1 MSPFCLIDLAGIR
14 DHATVPHDVRESGLH
29 SRLRACLSGWMI
41 RLLHAFH
48 G

>member
-1 MSPFCLIDLAGIR
+1 MSPFCLIDVTGIR

-29 SRLRACLSGWMI
+29 ASLSAWMI
-41 RLLHAFH
+41 RLLRVFR

>member
-1 MSPFCLIDLAGIR
+1 MSPFCLIDVAGIR

-29 SRLRACLSGWMI
+29 ACLSGWMI

>member
-1 MSPFCLIDLAGIR
+1 MSPFCLIDVAGIR
-14 DHATVPHDVRESGLH
+14 DHADVPHDVRESTCRARLNGLM
-29 SRLRACLSGWMI
+29 S